1 MLPTSDEQI
10 RFLVQVQRLLD
21 EGLFVATYK
30 YALLLALADLSIEQ
44 GDDSDAE
51 LIVSTEAIAEK
62 FIRYYWRQAV
72 PYPAAADTRI
82 LQQNTGKQAAVL
94 NVVRRARATPGDSL
108 VAAINSGPAWRRLVR
123 EVAHVVQTMPL
134 WKLQTVGRERLDSLY
149 ANTGSGNTITLRPG
163 VAFCF
168 RKFHPLISDL
178 IMAGVSV
185 GHRKEFH
192 RCAGADEFRG
202 RARELAVAV
211 VRVRA
216 DGNDPE
222 LGLRLGRGC
231 LRH

>member
-72 PYPAAADTRI
+72 PYPAAADTRV

-94 NVVRRARATPGDSL
+94 NVVRQARATRGDSL
-108 VAAINSGPAWRRLVR
+108 VAAINSGPGWKRLVR
-123 EVAHVVQTMPL
+123 EVAQVV
-134 WKLQTVGRERLDSLY
+134 
-149 ANTGSGNTITLRPG
+149 
-163 VAFCF
+163 
-168 RKFHPLISDL
+168 
-178 IMAGVSV
+178 
-185 GHRKEFH
+185 
-192 RCAGADEFRG
+192 
-202 RARELAVAV
+202 
-211 VRVRA
+211 
-216 DGNDPE
+216 
-222 LGLRLGRGC
+222 
-231 LRH
+231 